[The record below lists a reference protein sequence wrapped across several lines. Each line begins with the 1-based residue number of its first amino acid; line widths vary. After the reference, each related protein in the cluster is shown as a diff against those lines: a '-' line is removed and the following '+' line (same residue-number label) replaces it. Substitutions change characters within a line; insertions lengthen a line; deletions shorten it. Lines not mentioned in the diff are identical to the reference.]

1 MRVFGYGFCSRL
13 AEVLGMV
20 LLLLVQIPL
29 RAAPVESWVTKN
41 GVKVFFVESHVIPI
55 LDISVE
61 FDAGSRRDPQGKAG
75 LASLTNLLMA
85 GGIAAARFPLAEPAM
100 TEAQVSDAL
109 ADTGAERAGSA
120 GPDRAGM
127 TLRTLSSHRESD
139 KAVRLLA
146 RMLAQP
152 AFPSALL
159 QRDRARAI
167 AAVREML
174 TQPNAIAS
182 RAFMQAVYGE
192 HPYAFNPT
200 PDSLQAI
207 TRKDVIDFYRK
218 YYVAESAVIAMVG
231 DVSRSRA
238 EVIAEELSMRLNRR
252 RKGKVLPDLPAV
264 PPAEAREV
272 FIAHPA
278 TQSHVLIG
286 MPALRR
292 GDPDFFALMLGNYV
306 LGGGGFVS
314 RLMQEVREKRG
325 FSYSV
330 SSQFDPR
337 LQKGPFLIGLQTKKD
352 QTQQAVGVVMETF
365 RHFMQQGPTEG
376 ELAAA
381 KDNLVKGFPLR
392 MDDNGKILALVSM
405 IGYYGLPLDYLD
417 TWTAQVEAV
426 TVGAVC
432 RAFREKL
439 SSESLTTVIVGGSE

>member
-1 MRVFGYGFCSRL
+1 MFFFRYGFFPRL
-13 AEVLGMV
+13 AVLFGMV
-20 LLLLVQIPL
+20 LLLLVQMPL
-29 RAAPVESWVTKN
+29 RAAPVESWTTKN
-41 GVKVFFVESHVIPI
+41 GVKVFFVESHAVPI

-61 FDAGSRRDPQGKAG
+61 FDAGSRRDPEGKAG
-75 LASLTNLLMA
+75 LASLTNLMLA
-85 GGIAAARFPLAEPAM
+85 GGIAASRFPLAEPAM
-100 TEAQVSDAL
+100 TEAQISDAL
-109 ADTGAERAGSA
+109 ADTGAERTGSA

-127 TLRTLSSHRESD
+127 TLRTLSSQKESD
-139 KAVRLLA
+139 RAVRLLA

-159 QRDRARAI
+159 QRDRVRAI

-174 TQPNAIAS
+174 TQPDAIAS
-182 RAFMQAVYGE
+182 RAFMQALYGA
-192 HPYAFNPT
+192 HPYAFSPT
-200 PDSLQAI
+200 PDSLQSV
-207 TRKDVIDFYRK
+207 TRKDVVDFYRK
-218 YYVAESAVIAMVG
+218 HYVAESAVIAMVG

-238 EVIAEELSMRLNRR
+238 EAIAEALSMRLNH
-252 RKGKVLPDLPAV
+252 RKKGERLPDLPAA
-264 PPAEAREV
+264 PSAGAKEV

-278 TQSHVLIG
+278 TQSHILIG
-286 MPALRR
+286 MPAIRR

-314 RLMQEVREKRG
+314 RLVQEVREKRG

-330 SSQFDPR
+330 SSRFDPR

-365 RHFMQQGPTEG
+365 RQFMQQGPAKE

-392 MDDNGKILALVSM
+392 MDDNRKVLALVSM
-405 IGYYGLPLDYLD
+405 IGYYGLPPDYLD
-417 TWTAQVEAV
+417 TWVAQVEAV
-426 TVGAVC
+426 TVEAVC

-439 SSESLTTVIVGGSE
+439 PVESLTTVIVGGSE

>member
-13 AEVLGMV
+13 AGLFGMV
-20 LLLLVQIPL
+20 LLLFVQMPL
-29 RAAPVESWVTKN
+29 RAAPAESWVTRN

-75 LASLTNLLMA
+75 LASLTNLLLS

-109 ADTGAERAGSA
+109 ADTGAERAGNA

-127 TLRTLSSHRESD
+127 TLRTLSSPGESD

-152 AFPSALL
+152 AFPAALL
-159 QRDRARAI
+159 QRDRMRAI

-174 TQPNAIAS
+174 TQPDAIAA
-182 RAFMQAVYGE
+182 RAFMKALYGT
-192 HPYAFNPT
+192 HPYAFSPT

-207 TRKDVIDFYRK
+207 TRRDVIDFYRK
-218 YYVAESAVIAMVG
+218 HYVAESAVIAMVG

-238 EVIAEELSMRLNRR
+238 EAIAEELSMRLNRR
-252 RKGKVLPDLPAV
+252 KKGVRLPDLPSA
-264 PPAEAREV
+264 PPAEAGEV
-272 FIAHPA
+272 LIAHPA

-286 MPALRR
+286 MPAIRR

-314 RLMQEVREKRG
+314 RLVQEVREKRG

-337 LQKGPFLIGLQTKKD
+337 LQKGPFVIGLQTKKD
-352 QTQQAVGVVMETF
+352 QTQQAVGVVRETF
-365 RHFMQQGPTEG
+365 RHFMQEGPTQA

-392 MDDNGKILALVSM
+392 MDDNRKILALVSM
-405 IGYYGLPLDYLD
+405 IGYYGLPPDYLD
-417 TWTAQVEAV
+417 TWTGQVEAV
-426 TVGAVC
+426 TVEAVC

-439 SSESLTTVIVGGSE
+439 PAEGLTTVIVGGSE

>member
-13 AEVLGMV
+13 AGWLGMV
-20 LLLLVQIPL
+20 LLLLVQMPL
-29 RAAPVESWVTKN
+29 QAAPVESWVTKN
-41 GVKVFFVESHVIPI
+41 GVKVFFVETHVIPI

-109 ADTGAERAGSA
+109 ADTGAERAGGA

-167 AAVREML
+167 AAVREVL

-182 RAFMQAVYGE
+182 RAFMQAVYGA

-218 YYVAESAVIAMVG
+218 HYVAESAVIAMVG

-252 RKGKVLPDLPAV
+252 RKGEVLPDLPTV

-365 RHFMQQGPTEG
+365 RHFMRQGPTEG